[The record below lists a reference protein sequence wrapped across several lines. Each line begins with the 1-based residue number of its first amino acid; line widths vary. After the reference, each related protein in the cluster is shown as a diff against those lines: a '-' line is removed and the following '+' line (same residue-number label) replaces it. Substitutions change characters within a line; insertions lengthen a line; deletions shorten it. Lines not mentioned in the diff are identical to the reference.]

1 MHIPS
6 HTLKCSNTQ
15 ISASES
21 FLFPD
26 PCLRNDKN
34 LLVVVTVTGN
44 SINMY
49 TLRYYCMHIYN
60 IDICINKYDID
71 IWWYIHVR
79 IAITRGTLQL
89 LSINPRPTNWVLPA
103 RRDPLVASGSARSCL
118 GQVFAGREQG
128 LVYYQPKHP
137 SKWPYIC
144 IVSSPQNKYIHII

>member
-49 TLRYYCMHIYN
+49 TLRYFCMHIYN

-71 IWWYIHVR
+71 ILMIHTCTYSHHAGNPAAPLHQPTPYELSSTGSERSAGGVR
-79 IAITRGTLQL
+79 FRPIL
-89 LSINPRPTNWVLPA
+89 PRPSFCWKGTGVSILPTQTSLKMTLHLHCFI
-103 RRDPLVASGSARSCL
+103 P
-118 GQVFAGREQG
+118 
-128 LVYYQPKHP
+128 PK
-137 SKWPYIC
+137 
-144 IVSSPQNKYIHII
+144 